1 MHSLKLILFSV
12 VRFPVRCPQ
21 WQVVKEHTGLCD
33 LGCCKCRK
41 CSARN
46 AFMLMGASV
55 QFGRA
60 DWGGGAVFDRHFKIR
75 PVFSVQEQF
84 LVPDHTIKDISGA
97 SFAGFYY
104 ICFQKSAASI
114 EGYYYHR
121 SSEW

>member
-1 MHSLKLILFSV
+1 
-12 VRFPVRCPQ
+12 
-21 WQVVKEHTGLCD
+21 
-33 LGCCKCRK
+33 
-41 CSARN
+41 
-46 AFMLMGASV
+46 MLMGANI

-60 DWGGGAVFDRHFKIR
+60 DLAGGGGWVVFDRHFKMQS
-75 PVFSVQEQF
+75 VFCVQEQF

>member
-1 MHSLKLILFSV
+1 MLKGRSGLFSGLLRV
-12 VRFPVRCPQ
+12 QGVLS
-21 WQVVKEHTGLCD
+21 KECLRVSGCQY
-33 LGCCKCRK
+33 LG
-41 CSARN
+41 
-46 AFMLMGASV
+46 GE
-55 QFGRA
+55 GRLG
-60 DWGGGAVFDRHFKIR
+60 WGGAVFDQHFKMQ
-75 PVFSVQEQF
+75 PVFGVQEQF